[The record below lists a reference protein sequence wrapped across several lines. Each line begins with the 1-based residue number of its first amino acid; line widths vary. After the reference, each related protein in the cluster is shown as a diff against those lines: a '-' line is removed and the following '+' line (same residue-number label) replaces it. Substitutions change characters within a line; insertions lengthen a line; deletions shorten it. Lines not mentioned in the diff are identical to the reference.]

1 MKLQTKILIS
11 PEENR
16 EMIQYLSR
24 TMSISRWLAG
34 FLVNRGLLTPPEA
47 SFFLWGQLE
56 DLPSPFELNDME
68 KAAQRIRQA
77 LKSKE
82 KILIY
87 GDYDA
92 DGITS
97 TALLTRFLREEGGEV
112 VSFLPRR
119 EREGYG
125 LDEKVIKRAGQ
136 EGVQLLIT
144 VDCGSKDAGE
154 VELAQS
160 LGMEVIITD
169 HHQVEE
175 LPAALAVINPHRQ
188 DNRYPYPQ
196 LAGVGVAFKLA
207 QAVLQLKGEE
217 DFSCSGLRKLLP
229 LVAVGTV
236 ADLVPLRGENRVL
249 VRAGLQEIERY
260 PGPGLQALLQ
270 QAGIAEKIDSGNIAF
285 GLAPRL
291 NAAGRLKTAELAL
304 ELLLTGD
311 KSRAQRLSVVLDR
324 LNSRRRGV
332 GEQIVREA
340 RQVFSKREQDKVLV
354 AASPRWNP
362 GVIGIAASRLVDE
375 FSRPVLLIGLEET
388 EGKGSGRSVPGF
400 NLYQALKQV
409 ENCLIRYG
417 GHPMAAG
424 FALAPAQVEQFTEE
438 INEYARENLPQHLL
452 KKRITVEGLLELEQ
466 TDYNLLADIEKLA
479 PFGAGN
485 PRPLFGNESLLIQEK
500 KQVGRKGN
508 HLKLRLGP
516 TRKGIFREAI
526 AFGMGNLFSDLKKG
540 SDYQFVFAPRSNEW
554 NGRKEIQLEIKDIAP
569 DYIRE
574 KKHITRQDSGS
585 CTIIR
590 SGQMEQGRY
599 QLLEMMTEVLKENK
613 RSGIYLAPTLYR
625 LARAYQACPPGI
637 EKTMLSGFHSRQL
650 ISTALHN
657 LESKQPGIL
666 FLSLPLFYYFYNR
679 LYTSGMHLGWE
690 SPYPDFPPAT
700 FYNFLGEKA
709 PDWQGFLGLELAQPD
724 WDIPFSGVQEIEMGG
739 VPRRFILGN
748 KEEKSGDAA
757 VPLYFFSRERRR
769 NLNPQEKKL
778 REGVPGKK
786 KDYQGIRLGDLPSS
800 GGEFISFLDNRAG
813 DTVFLSGSAG
823 PLLPPSRKIDR
834 ETLARTY
841 LHLASKGESKPLD
854 ELISSWS
861 GATAVFKE
869 SLRIMEE
876 LQLISISTR
885 QGKKHLQIREIGGQN
900 VDLFRSLRY
909 NEFVNEREAHH
920 RWFELWNTSFSSFI
934 KVLGGTFYG
943 DKKSGSG
950 NF

>member
-24 TMSISRWLAG
+24 TMSISHWLAG

-47 SFFLWGQLE
+47 SFFLFGQLE
-56 DLPSPFELNDME
+56 DLPSPFELEDME
-68 KAAQRIRQA
+68 KAAKRILKA
-77 LKSKE
+77 LAEKE

-97 TALLTRFLREEGGEV
+97 TALLTRFLRDQGGEV

-144 VDCGSKDAGE
+144 VDCGSKDAEE

-175 LPAALAVINPHRQ
+175 LPRALAVINPHRR

-196 LAGVGVAFKLA
+196 LAGVGVAFKVA
-207 QAVLQLKGEE
+207 QAVQELKGEK
-217 DFSCSGLRKLLP
+217 DLSYSGLRKLLP

-236 ADLVPLRGENRVL
+236 ADMVPLREENRVL
-249 VRAGLQEIERY
+249 VRAGLREMDSY

-270 QAGIAEKIDSGNIAF
+270 QAGMVEKINSGNIAF

-291 NAAGRLKTAELAL
+291 NAAGRLKTAGLAL

-311 KSRAQRLSVVLDR
+311 KRRAQRLSVVLDR

-332 GEQIVREA
+332 EEQIVSEA
-340 RQVFSKREQDKVLV
+340 RQVFLEREQDKILV

-362 GVIGIAASRLVDE
+362 GVIGIAASRLVEE
-375 FSRPVLLIGLEET
+375 FSRPVLLIGLEEK

-409 ENCLIRYG
+409 EDCLIRYG

-424 FALAPAQVEQFTEE
+424 FAIAPAQVEQFSEK
-438 INEYARENLPQHLL
+438 INEYARENLPQRLL
-452 KKRITVEGLLELEQ
+452 KKRITIEGLLELEQ

-485 PRPLFGNESLLIQEK
+485 PRPLFGNESLLIQDK
-500 KQVGRKGN
+500 KQVGQRGN

-516 TRKGIFREAI
+516 TRQGIFREAI
-526 AFGMGNLFSDLKKG
+526 AFGMGNLFPDLKKG

-554 NGRKEIQLEIKDIAP
+554 NGRKQIQLEIKDIAP

-574 KKHITRQDSGS
+574 KKHIPRQDWGSCKIIRTRQL
-585 CTIIR
+585 
-590 SGQMEQGRY
+590 EQGR
-599 QLLEMMTEVLKENK
+599 QHLLEMMTGELKEN
-613 RSGIYLAPTLYR
+613 RRPGIYLAPTLYR
-625 LARAYQACPPGI
+625 LARAFQACPGGI
-637 EKTMLSGFHSRQL
+637 EKTILTGFHPRQL
-650 ISTALHN
+650 ISSALQS
-657 LESKQPGIL
+657 LESRQPFIL
-666 FLSLPLFYYFYNR
+666 FLSLPLFYYFYNN
-679 LYTSGMHLGWE
+679 LSSSGIYLGWE
-690 SPYPDFPPAT
+690 SPFPDFPPAT
-700 FYNFLGEKA
+700 FYNFLGEKT
-709 PDWQGFLGLELAQPD
+709 PDWKGFFGLELAQPD
-724 WDIPFSGVQEIEMGG
+724 WDIPFSGVQEMEKGG
-739 VPRRFILGN
+739 VVRRFILGN
-748 KEEKSGDAA
+748 KEEIGGENP
-757 VPLYFFSRERRR
+757 VPFYLFSREKRRE
-769 NLNPQEKKL
+769 LKPGAKKL
-778 REGVPGKK
+778 LEGWPGKEEG
-786 KDYQGIRLGDLPSS
+786 YERIRLGDLPSS
-800 GGEFISFLDNRAG
+800 GGEFISFLDKWAG

-841 LHLASKGESKPLD
+841 LHLASKGEAQPLD

-861 GATAVFKE
+861 GEAAVLKE

-876 LQLISISTR
+876 LQLISISFQ
-885 QGKKHLQIREIGGQN
+885 QGEKLLKIRETSGGN

-909 NEFVNEREAHH
+909 NEFVNEREAYH

-934 KVLGGTFYG
+934 KVLGGQLYG
-943 DKKSGSG
+943 DKKPGSG